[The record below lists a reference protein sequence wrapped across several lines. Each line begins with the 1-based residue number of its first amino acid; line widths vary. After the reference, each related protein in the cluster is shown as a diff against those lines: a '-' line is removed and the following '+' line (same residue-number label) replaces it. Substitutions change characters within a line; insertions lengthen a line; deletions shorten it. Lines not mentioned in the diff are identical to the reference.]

1 MEIQGWIEPG
11 LNEEV
16 ECFLTRDKENQMG
29 YFSRWMK
36 FSGVFGKQLDGDDAW
51 RVNSEQ
57 MSSSERKKHGGR
69 KWRMS

>member
-1 MEIQGWIEPG
+1 M
-11 LNEEV
+11 
-16 ECFLTRDKENQMG
+16 TRDKENQMG
-29 YFSRWMK
+29 YFNRWVK
-36 FSGVFGKQLDGDDAW
+36 FSGVFGKQLDGDDGW